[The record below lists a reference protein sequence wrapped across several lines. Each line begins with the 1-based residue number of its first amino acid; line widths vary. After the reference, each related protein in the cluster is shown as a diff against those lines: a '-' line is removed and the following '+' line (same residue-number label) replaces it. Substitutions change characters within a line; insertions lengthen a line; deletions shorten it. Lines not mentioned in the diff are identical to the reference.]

1 VRVRTEDVGRT
12 AGADNRRSKTTMAT
26 ITAETVKIL
35 REQSGAGVMECKR
48 ALEEAGGDIE
58 KAAEILKERGQAAA
72 AKRAGREARDGL
84 VSSYIHTGGKIGVLI
99 EVNCETDFVARTD
112 EFQRLVREL
121 AMQVAG
127 LRPLYTTIESI
138 PADVLAT
145 KGVELAASDTV
156 TAKPEGVRAQIVEG
170 QLKKWFAEVVLVE
183 QPFRDQDRT
192 VGELITEAIAKT
204 GENIRVRRFVRFE
217 LGE

>member
-1 VRVRTEDVGRT
+1 
-12 AGADNRRSKTTMAT
+12 MAT

-48 ALEEAGGDIE
+48 ALEETGGDIE
-58 KAAEILKERGQAAA
+58 KAATLLRERGQAAA
-72 AKRAGREARDGL
+72 AKRAGREANEGQ
-84 VSSYIHTGGKIGVLI
+84 VGSYIHTGGKIGVLI

-112 EFQRLVREL
+112 EFQRLVRDL
-121 AMQVAG
+121 AIQVAG
-127 LRPLYTTIESI
+127 LRPLYTTMDSI
-138 PADVLAT
+138 PAADLDARRAALMADEAT
-145 KGVELAASDTV
+145 LK
-156 TAKPEGVRAQIVEG
+156 KPEAIRAQIVEG

>member
-1 VRVRTEDVGRT
+1 
-12 AGADNRRSKTTMAT
+12 MAT
-26 ITAETVKIL
+26 ITAETVKAL
-35 REQSGAGVMECKR
+35 RDLSGAGVMECKR
-48 ALEEAGGDIE
+48 ALEETGGDIE
-58 KAAEILKERGQAAA
+58 KAANVLRERGQAAA
-72 AKRAGREARDGL
+72 AKRAGRDAKDGL
-84 VSSYIHTGGKIGVLI
+84 VSSYIHTGGRIGVLI

-112 EFQRLVREL
+112 EFQKLVRDL

-127 LRPLYTTIESI
+127 LRPLYPTIESV
-138 PADVLAT
+138 PEADLDAKKSELLNSDALA
-145 KGVELAASDTV
+145 G
-156 TAKPEGVRAQIVEG
+156 KPEAMRGQIVEG
-170 QLKKWFAEVVLVE
+170 QLKKWFEEVVLVE

>member
-1 VRVRTEDVGRT
+1 
-12 AGADNRRSKTTMAT
+12 MAT
-26 ITAETVKIL
+26 ITAETVKSL
-35 REQSGAGVMECKR
+35 RELSGAGVMECKR
-48 ALEEAGGDIE
+48 ALEETGGDVE
-58 KAAEILKERGQAAA
+58 KAAAILRERGQAAA
-72 AKRAGREARDGL
+72 AKRAGREANEGL

-112 EFQRLVREL
+112 EFQKLVREL

-127 LRPLYTTIESI
+127 LRPIYPTIDSI
-138 PADVLAT
+138 PAADLEA
-145 KGVELAASDTV
+145 KKAELADSDKV
-156 TAKPEGVRAQIVEG
+156 AGKPEAIRAQIVEG
-170 QLKKWFAEVVLVE
+170 QLKKWFEEVVLVE

-192 VGELITEAIAKT
+192 VGQLITEAIAKT